1 MVLDYQLLFGL
12 DKQLHFV
19 SYAVISASIGVMI
32 ILIFNGPRVKQHIN
46 VVWMTLVSIGIFE
59 EYRQYQL
66 PDRSAEF
73 IDALANILGVTVG
86 LAIPVL
92 LLYLNEHRKL
102 FFSKIFKN
110 YILIMMTFLIGLLFL
125 NERPFYSFEENFLE
139 KLRTLSAFIGW

>member
-1 MVLDYQLLFGL
+1 MALNYQLLFGM
-12 DKQLHFV
+12 DKQLHFI
-19 SYAVISASIGVMI
+19 SFAVISACIGVMI
-32 ILIFNGPRVKQHIN
+32 ILISNGHRVKQHMN

-59 EYRQYQL
+59 EYRQYYL

-92 LLYLNEHRKL
+92 LLYLNEHRKQ
-102 FFSKIFKN
+102 FISKVFRN
-110 YILIMMTFLIGLLFL
+110 YILIMLPFLLGLFFL
-125 NERPFYSFEENFLE
+125 NERPFFSVEEHFQE